1 MMLAW
6 WARVLLTSALGSCVG
21 RVLEVE
27 LLSFGASSAKVCGL
41 ALRVDIFRRGDF
53 SVIICPWNLLA
64 LLGLFVT
71 IPL

>member
-1 MMLAW
+1 MEGNSENLPKKQRMMLAW

-41 ALRVDIFRRGDF
+41 A
-53 SVIICPWNLLA
+53 
-64 LLGLFVT
+64 
-71 IPL
+71 